1 MCPLRYISDLRKKK
15 CWIDN
20 FLQIRV
26 RILRKVK
33 RNIIFFKNKF
43 MRILK
48 PESQAVNL
56 VDFEQ
61 TNIRLCAR
69 VKVRPKDEIKEA
81 AGDGSR

>member
-1 MCPLRYISDLRKKK
+1 
-15 CWIDN
+15 
-20 FLQIRV
+20 
-26 RILRKVK
+26 
-33 RNIIFFKNKF
+33 

-61 TNIRLCAR
+61 TNIRLCER

>member
-1 MCPLRYISDLRKKK
+1 
-15 CWIDN
+15 
-20 FLQIRV
+20 
-26 RILRKVK
+26 
-33 RNIIFFKNKF
+33 

-61 TNIRLCAR
+61 TNIRLCER

-81 AGDGSR
+81 AGDGADGEVGFLILSKRLLWD

>member
-1 MCPLRYISDLRKKK
+1 
-15 CWIDN
+15 
-20 FLQIRV
+20 
-26 RILRKVK
+26 
-33 RNIIFFKNKF
+33 

-61 TNIRLCAR
+61 TDIRLCEW
-69 VKVRPKDEIKEA
+69 VKVRPKDEIKEV